1 MGSRGRGPSRCR
13 AALLRHAKEGRGCGA
28 RACAAG
34 AAGAMWRGSR
44 NQNTAFALGS
54 GEREVRERER
64 GSCPL
69 RGNQCA
75 KLQEKQMTHG
85 MGGAVLVIR
94 IATRPAHVMPSTGP
108 SRQSRR
114 PATIAGDPTSRD
126 PPSAGFVGRTAVA
139 I

>member
-1 MGSRGRGPSRCR
+1 MD
-13 AALLRHAKEGRGCGA
+13 GA
-28 RACAAG
+28 RIVSA
-34 AAGAMWRGSR
+34 
-44 NQNTAFALGS
+44 
-54 GEREVRERER
+54 
-64 GSCPL
+64 
-69 RGNQCA
+69 
-75 KLQEKQMTHG
+75 LQEKQMHAWDAW
-85 MGGAVLVIR
+85 GGTVIR

>member
-1 MGSRGRGPSRCR
+1 M
-13 AALLRHAKEGRGCGA
+13 LLSW
-28 RACAAG
+28 
-34 AAGAMWRGSR
+34 M
-44 NQNTAFALGS
+44 
-54 GEREVRERER
+54 VR

-69 RGNQCA
+69 CKRSRWHA
-75 KLQEKQMTHG
+75 WDAW
-85 MGGAVLVIR
+85 GGTVIR